1 MFFFFLPSRSPVIV
15 SNSLIFSIS
24 TLVFSRFYF
33 HSHVVQ
39 VKKQQKQIADDSF
52 SHRWPLCVVF
62 SLPHAPP
69 DASHI
74 YTINVRMPD
83 AWPESRAE
91 WKKRTHTRTDRFRSG
106 CSLIANEKCFRTQC
120 FIVFSLHSKPHFHIV
135 FYNSIQTQILRQ
147 YKQQQNE
154 SRLFYCAQKKNAARF
169 AQYTIRTYISIV
181 CGCVRWSLISNSY
194 IYSALVCQC
203 VLACIISCRLRR
215 IEWLLFIQT
224 QHGLSSVCVSWR
236 NRNKKYFFMY
246 FYHNNVNSH
255 NNVFWH
261 SWVKKK
267 KEVYF
272 VLDVE

>member
-1 MFFFFLPSRSPVIV
+1 M
-15 SNSLIFSIS
+15 
-24 TLVFSRFYF
+24 FSRFYF

-154 SRLFYCAQKKNAARF
+154 SRLFYCAQKKKMPLALLNTLSEHTFQLCVAAFDGLWSRIHTF
-169 AQYTIRTYISIV
+169 IV
-181 CGCVRWSLISNSY
+181 
-194 IYSALVCQC
+194 
-203 VLACIISCRLRR
+203 
-215 IEWLLFIQT
+215 
-224 QHGLSSVCVSWR
+224 H
-236 NRNKKYFFMY
+236 
-246 FYHNNVNSH
+246 
-255 NNVFWH
+255 
-261 SWVKKK
+261 
-267 KEVYF
+267 
-272 VLDVE
+272 